1 MIRKYEVMYILDQDL
16 KDTKELSTKLDN
28 ILTEGGK
35 MIKSNDLG
43 LIDFAYEINHKKKGF
58 YRVVI
63 VEATSAAIKEFERVA
78 KIDKNVV
85 RTLVLNTENNK
96 NYEES
101 VELSKTVIWQNSK
114 KNNVKR
120 KTSEELH
127 SKEKKHHQKKLNN
140 NNNK

>member
-101 VELSKTVIWQNSK
+101 VELSKTDMTKFEEEQREK
-114 KNNVKR
+114 KNFRRASFKR
-120 KTSEELH
+120 EEAS
-127 SKEKKHHQKKLNN
+127 SKEAK
-140 NNNK
+140 

>member
-101 VELSKTVIWQNSK
+101 VELSKTDMTKFEEEQREK
-114 KNNVKR
+114 KNFRRASFKREEASTKEVK
-120 KTSEELH
+120 
-127 SKEKKHHQKKLNN
+127 
-140 NNNK
+140 

>member
-16 KDTKELSTKLDN
+16 KDTKELTTKLDN

-35 MIKSNDLG
+35 MINSKDLG

-63 VEATSAAIKEFERVA
+63 VETTAEAIKEFERVA

-101 VELSKTVIWQNSK
+101 VELSKTDMSK
-114 KNNVKR
+114 FEEEQREKRNFKKVAFKKEEPTAKEVK
-120 KTSEELH
+120 
-127 SKEKKHHQKKLNN
+127 
-140 NNNK
+140 

>member
-101 VELSKTVIWQNSK
+101 VELSKTDMTKFEEEQREK
-114 KNNVKR
+114 KNFRRASFKR
-120 KTSEELH
+120 EEA
-127 SKEKKHHQKKLNN
+127 SIKEAK
-140 NNNK
+140 

>member
-101 VELSKTVIWQNSK
+101 VELSKTDMTKFEEEQREK
-114 KNNVKR
+114 KNFKR
-120 KTSEELH
+120 ASFKREEAS
-127 SKEKKHHQKKLNN
+127 SKEVK
-140 NNNK
+140 